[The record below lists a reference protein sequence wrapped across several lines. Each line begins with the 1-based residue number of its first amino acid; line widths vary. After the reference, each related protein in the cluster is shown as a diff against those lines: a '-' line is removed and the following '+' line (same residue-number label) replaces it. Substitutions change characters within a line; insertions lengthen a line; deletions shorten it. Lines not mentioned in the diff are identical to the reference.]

1 MFSLAPAAGTRG
13 TWTAFSRVWRA
24 EVSGKLTVYLQ
35 QQSTDYASYFAE
47 VALQK
52 EPTAGAWTVSPVEE
66 WTAVRA
72 LLYRQSYMGKDAIVV
87 KDGGAWSH
95 AYREMQVYATA
106 PVRPLPPRG
115 RRRGVG
121 GVQGGRVDVLADG
134 LDVLGGGGRVRC
146 GRDGDVVLAIAGGLS
161 GRIPADVLLEGRC
174 AAADAAA
181 RLAGAVA

>member
-1 MFSLAPAAGTRG
+1 MAGTRG

-35 QQSTDYASYFAE
+35 QQSTDYASSFAE

-72 LLYRQSYMGKDAIVV
+72 LLHRQSYMGKDAIVV

-106 PVRPLPPRG
+106 PVRPVAARG
-115 RRRGVG
+115 RRRGVVACREAG
-121 GVQGGRVDVLADG
+121 STYSLTGWMYLEAEGVCD
-134 LDVLGGGGRVRC
+134 
-146 GRDGDVVLAIAGGLS
+146 
-161 GRIPADVLLEGRC
+161 
-174 AAADAAA
+174 ADATVTWCSPSLAVCPGA
-181 RLAGAVA
+181 YQPTYYSKAGAQLPMPLRVSLVQWRSRPC